1 MKIEIKYPIVTFN
14 IIQLEINEDKAEE
27 ILNSCQENQ
36 AQFIMDNVP
45 EEDYFMIP
53 NGKKGIISALD
64 TDMYAHIKEIKS

>member
-14 IIQLEINEDKAEE
+14 IIQLEINEEKAGE
-27 ILNSCQENQ
+27 ILNSCQEDQ
-36 AQFIMDNVP
+36 AQFIMDNIP
-45 EEDYFMIP
+45 EEEFFMIP